1 MDDDATQPVS
11 RQNQAGLVQSSL
23 ELHVRSRDGSTA
35 VVPFHRNILEHDFGQ
50 GQKLRFSYAPGQ
62 EVLFRTLAPGE
73 PVYKDGQAAPSGR
86 FEVGSFLEFAGHRVL
101 LWDAGQPAAY
111 LKGYSAPYSGEIW
124 PLEGGQNA
132 IGRPGK
138 RANAIQ
144 LDHPTVSREH
154 AIIAV
159 EDGKHRLLAESG
171 TNLVCVAGIPVEPT
185 TVVDLSH
192 GDLIEIG
199 DLVFRFHCP
208 SAAPGLAAAE
218 PALIQVR
225 SLGSF
230 QVQVGGSTI
239 ADKDWK
245 TQHIKWMFAHLA
257 FQWGRPLAIES
268 LIEELWPDFTLEKGK
283 NNFNYSLS
291 TLRQILRAHLPE
303 ALRNSEVVL
312 RSSSTL
318 QINPDLLDRHDV
330 VHLQRFLSVSA
341 AEKAN
346 APGRWE
352 LSAERAVLDYSG
364 PFLTDCY
371 LDWVEPI
378 RQTLELDLLDVAK
391 QLLELRVAG
400 ERWEQVVTVATH
412 ILKIDPCSQWA
423 CLYLM
428 QALRSCQRAPEA
440 LRVFEQ
446 SRKTLQKELG
456 VEPEVELLR
465 EHQRVLAL
473 L

>member
-1 MDDDATQPVS
+1 MDDEATQPVN
-11 RQNQAGLVQSSL
+11 RQNQAELMQSSL
-23 ELHVRSRDGSTA
+23 ELHLRSRDGSTT
-35 VVPFHRNILEHDFGQ
+35 VVPFHRHVLEHDFGQ
-50 GQKLRFSYAPGQ
+50 GQKLRFTCAAGGG

-73 PVYKDGQAAPSGR
+73 LVYKDGQALPSGR

-124 PLEGGQNA
+124 PLESGPNA
-132 IGRPGK
+132 IGRPGR

-154 AIIAV
+154 ATILV
-159 EDGKHRLLAESG
+159 QDGKHRLLAESG
-171 TNLVCVAGIPVEPT
+171 TNPVCVAGVTVEPGSLVELT
-185 TVVDLSH
+185 H
-192 GDLIEIG
+192 GDLIEVG
-199 DLVFRFHCP
+199 ALVFRFHCP
-208 SAAPGLAAAE
+208 SVAPE

-230 QVQVGGSTI
+230 QVKVAGSTI

-245 TQHIKWMFAHLA
+245 TQHIKWLFAHLT
-257 FQWGRPLAIES
+257 FQWGRPLAIET
-268 LIEELWPDFTLEKGK
+268 LIEELWPDFTPEKGK

-303 ALRNSEVVL
+303 SLRGSEVVL

-330 VHLQRFLSVSA
+330 VLLQRFLSVSA
-341 AEKAN
+341 QEKAN
-346 APGRWE
+346 AADRWE
-352 LSAERAVLDYSG
+352 QAAERAVLDYAG
-364 PFLTDCY
+364 PFLADCY

-391 QLLELRVAG
+391 QLLELRVAR
-400 ERWEQVVTVATH
+400 ESWEQVVPVATH
-412 ILKIDPCSQWA
+412 VLKIDPCSQWA

-446 SRKTLQKELG
+446 SRKTLHKELG